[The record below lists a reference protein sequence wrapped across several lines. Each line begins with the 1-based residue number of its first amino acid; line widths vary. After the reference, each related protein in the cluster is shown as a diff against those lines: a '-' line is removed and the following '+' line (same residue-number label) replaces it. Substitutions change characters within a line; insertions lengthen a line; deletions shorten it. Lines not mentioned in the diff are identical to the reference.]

1 MTDDLAREETTIGPY
16 ILGAHRKGVTLEQ
29 INAMPPKQKSTTYQ
43 NIQTINIHMAALS
56 DSFDDETSGSIAL
69 KLNGQ
74 PITIDKVVE
83 LGRALPDRDKL
94 ELIKKVMNENVTY
107 TPPEL
112 DPFVTRR
119 KSAPMKEIGDYAQ
132 TTRETFESGIG
143 DCEDWAIAQTDL
155 LAKMGIPPENLQIMS
170 GTVYNSKDNTEFD
183 HANLAVKTS
192 DGVWNVM
199 ELGNGKVFVAPPNYL
214 DDGMQG
220 YNFIPNISIGGNGIV
235 SDFKV
240 NANKPSPTSK
250 QGFTSSSPDYG
261 LDNSQKTTLTS
272 ETAFNRASS
281 LITSGSEQGIEITKP
296 DLKQK
301 VASNA
306 TSYLS
311 TANSLA

>member
-1 MTDDLAREETTIGPY
+1 MLDNMVKEQTTIGPY
-16 ILGAHRKGVTLEQ
+16 ILDEHRKGVTIEQ
-29 INAMPPKQKSTTYQ
+29 INSMPPKQKSIAYQ

-56 DSFDDETSGSIAL
+56 DSFDDETSGSIPL

-74 PITIDKVVE
+74 SVTMEKVID
-83 LGRALPDRDKL
+83 LGKTLPDKAKL
-94 ELIKKVMNENVTY
+94 ELVRKVMNENVTY

-119 KSAPMKEIGDYAQ
+119 ENAPLKEIGDYAQ
-132 TTRETFESGIG
+132 TTRETFESGVG

-155 LAKMGIPPENLQIMS
+155 LTKMGVPPENLQIMS
-170 GTVYNSKDNTEFD
+170 GTVYNSNDNTEFD

-199 ELGNGKVFVAPPNYL
+199 ELGNGKVFVAPQDYL
-214 DDGMQG
+214 DNGMQG
-220 YNFIPNISIGGNGIV
+220 YNFMPNISISGDGIV

-240 NANKPSPTSK
+240 NTNKPSPPPK
-250 QGFTSSSPDYG
+250 QGFTSSAPEYG
-261 LDNSQKTTLTS
+261 LNNIQKTTLTS
-272 ETAFNRASS
+272 ETAFNLAAFT
-281 LITSGSEQGIEITKP
+281 ITPDSEQGIEITKP

-306 TSYLS
+306 ASYLHTGS
-311 TANSLA
+311 SPT